1 MLEFSSSLELIRKH
15 SRRSL
20 AGKYIQDEAYDH
32 HKINGLPLSR
42 WVLHT
47 LISMKYISKNMTLDN
62 YDGLTDPWEHVQNM
76 HNSLEL
82 VI

>member
-42 WVLHT
+42 
-47 LISMKYISKNMTLDN
+47 
-62 YDGLTDPWEHVQNM
+62 
-76 HNSLEL
+76 
-82 VI
+82 